1 MKLTGMD
8 EIILTS
14 LRGARLSAPAIEDKI
29 YSSCRRRVSCSWLD
43 NRLAKLIRVG
53 LIKREGFPAT
63 GQTHTLTDLGEKL
76 LRAGEKSKQKEQKEG
91 GRCNLS

>member
-1 MKLTGMD
+1 MKLTEMD

-14 LRGARLSAPAIEDKI
+14 LRGTRLSAPAIEDKI
-29 YSSCRRRVSCSWLD
+29 YSSCRRRVGCSWLD

-63 GQTHTLTDLGEKL
+63 GQTHTLTELEHKILNSCHREDAKGK
-76 LRAGEKSKQKEQKEG
+76 A
-91 GRCNLS
+91 